1 MSLTTRALIAIL
13 LMIGFYLLALA
24 VAGGLLW
31 IVYAEFTYFDHI
43 NVRLTMACVIGAGV
57 ILWSIIPRRDNF
69 EPPGPRV
76 DPSWHP
82 RLFAELEGIARA
94 TGQEMPRDVFLMP
107 DVNAWVAQRGG
118 VMGFGSHR
126 VMALGMPL
134 MALLTVPEFRAVIAH
149 EFGHY
154 HGGDTRLGP
163 WIYKT
168 RSAIGRTL
176 RELGRRNSWLVAI
189 FRWYGDMFLKI
200 TLAISR
206 AQEYAADQIAAKLG
220 GGAALIS
227 GLKQIHRGALAW
239 NAYLQMEVMP
249 VVSAGY
255 SPPLGSGFSRFV
267 ASPTIKSQV
276 ESALE
281 KELADGK
288 ADPFDS
294 HPSLP
299 ERIAALQALPSSGE
313 QDQRLAIELLDDP
326 DSADTSVIIS
336 TTRALRPV
344 AWDAVW
350 EQVWLP
356 TWRNRAASQ
365 AEALHGLTVAN
376 LPKALWSG
384 ELRQK
389 IKNPAGTWPT
399 TDQRVQMVQG
409 TAACALALALLRDG
423 WTFHMLPG
431 ESFCEKNGHRLEPFN
446 VVPKLAKQQITQQ
459 QWTELCI
466 ETGISDLSL
475 SAEISSGAAAA
486 G

>member
-1 MSLTTRALIAIL
+1 MSLTTRALVAIL

-24 VAGGLLW
+24 VAGGLLR
-31 IVYAEFTYFDHI
+31 IVYAEFTYFDRI
-43 NVRLTMACVIGAGV
+43 NVRLTLACVLGAAA
-57 ILWSIIPRRDNF
+57 ILWSIIPRRDKF

-76 DPSWHP
+76 DPATQP
-82 RLFAELEGIARA
+82 RLFAELQAIAHA
-94 TGQEMPRDVFLMP
+94 TGQAMPRDVFLMP
-107 DVNAWVAQRGG
+107 DMNAWVAQRGG
-118 VMGFGSHR
+118 LMGLGSHR

-134 MALLTVPEFRAVIAH
+134 MAVLTVSEFRAVLAH

-154 HGGDTRLGP
+154 HGGDTKLGP

-168 RSAIGRTL
+168 RSTIGRTL
-176 RELGRRNSWLVAI
+176 RGLGQRSWLVVL

-206 AQEYAADQIAAKLG
+206 TQEYAADQMAAKVE
-220 GGAALIS
+220 GAGALIS

-239 NAYLQMEVMP
+239 NSYLQMEVLP
-249 VVSAGY
+249 LVSAGY
-255 SPPLGSGFSRFV
+255 SPPLGSGFSRFLAAPSV
-267 ASPTIKSQV
+267 QTQV
-276 ESALE
+276 EQRLE
-281 KELADGK
+281 KELAEGK

-299 ERIAALQALPSSGE
+299 ERIAALQALASGDE
-313 QDQRLAIELLDDP
+313 QDQRLAIELLDNP
-326 DSADTSVIIS
+326 QSADTSVIV
-336 TTRALRPV
+336 AGKPLRPL
-344 AWDAVW
+344 AWDSVL
-350 EQVWLP
+350 ERVWLP
-356 TWRNRAASQ
+356 TWRNRVASQ
-365 AEALHGLTVAN
+365 TEALQGLTIAN
-376 LPKALWSG
+376 LPHALWSG

-399 TDQRVQMVQG
+399 TEQRAQMAQG

-446 VVPKLAKQQITQQ
+446 VVPKLAKQEITQQ
-459 QWTELCI
+459 QWAELCI